1 VLAKGVEMP
10 VNLHVHEFAQ
20 IRGNPQPMVVKETH
34 YMRLKGEG
42 AEFPLYLQNGQVWS
56 DNDGPIALE
65 DWPDWL
71 LAEIERCSPAALAA
85 VGWTRPQGVEPSRP
99 APKPT
104 ARPKPARRKPLSA
117 AQRQAKRERARRY
130 YARKQAR
137 RRMPNTEGPE
147 HAPE

>member
-1 VLAKGVEMP
+1 MEPVMP

-56 DNDGPIALE
+56 DNEGPIPLQ

-71 LAEIERCSPAALAA
+71 MAEIERCSSAALAA
-85 VGWTRPQGVEPSRP
+85 VGWARPQGVEPPKPLAKP
-99 APKPT
+99 AAKPT
-104 ARPKPARRKPLSA
+104 ATSARQKPLSA
-117 AQRQAKRERARRY
+117 AERKAKKRASNARWRALKRARDVSQ
-130 YARKQAR
+130 K
-137 RRMPNTEGPE
+137 TEGPE

>member
-56 DNDGPIALE
+56 ENEGPIPLQ
-65 DWPDWL
+65 DWPEWL
-71 LAEIERCSPAALAA
+71 LPEIERCSSAALAA
-85 VGWTRPQGVEPSRP
+85 VGWARPQGV
-99 APKPT
+99 APPKPLAKPT
-104 ARPKPARRKPLSA
+104 AKPPSKPPTRVMSEAEKEGRRQRAQERPRVNGRWL
-117 AQRQAKRERARRY
+117 KRG
-130 YARKQAR
+130 
-137 RRMPNTEGPE
+137 EGQNY
-147 HAPE
+147 APE